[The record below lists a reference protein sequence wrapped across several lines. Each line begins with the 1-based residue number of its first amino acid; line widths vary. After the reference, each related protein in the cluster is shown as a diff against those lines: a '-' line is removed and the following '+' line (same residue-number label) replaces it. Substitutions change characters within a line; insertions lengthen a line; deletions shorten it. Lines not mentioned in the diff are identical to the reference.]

1 MIDARED
8 GNVPG
13 HATRTVYFRASGAVA
28 EVNSEIREVSKSLWP
43 RGEGRRS
50 AGQYAD
56 YAMGND
62 AEDILRSFLLSDY
75 DSKKYDVVKGKF
87 DSHFVKRRN
96 VIYERAK
103 FNQRS
108 AFRKRESR

>member
-1 MIDARED
+1 MVDARED

-13 HATRTVYFRASGAVA
+13 HATRTVYFRTSGAVA
-28 EVNSEIREVSKSLWP
+28 EVDSEIREVSNLRP

-62 AEDILRSFLLSDY
+62 PVSFRLSDD

-87 DSHFVKRRN
+87 DSQFVKRRN
-96 VIYERAK
+96 VIYE
-103 FNQRS
+103 
-108 AFRKRESR
+108 